1 MIDLSR
7 AGKVARLGPYKILKR
22 DLSAID
28 CYFHF
33 LSALEIGS
41 SSLEMAFTLRNN
53 FPTGLP

>member
-7 AGKVARLGPYKILKR
+7 AGKVARLEPYKILKR

-41 SSLEMAFTLRNN
+41 SSLEMAFTLRNC
-53 FPTGLP
+53 FPAGLL